1 MHTNV
6 PKGDMI
12 PQTVED
18 LQKVMAADAV
28 VMMEM
33 QREIMRLRVKV
44 NNLEQKLAKARRKK
58 HE

>member
-1 MHTNV
+1 MHTHV
-6 PKGDMI
+6 PKGTMI

-28 VMMEM
+28 VMMDM
-33 QREIMRLRVKV
+33 QREIMRLRVKI